1 MTMSPQQFRQ
11 VLRRLRL
18 NQVQAAKRLGVNP
31 RTLRRWVAG
40 DSRIPESVGL
50 LLQLWLRERRRRR

>member
-18 NQVQAAKRLGVNP
+18 NQVQAATRLGVNP

-50 LLQLWLRERRRRR
+50 LVELWLRDRRRRC

>member
-1 MTMSPQQFRQ
+1 MTMLPKQFRRI
-11 VLRRLRL
+11 LRELAL

-40 DSRIPESVGL
+40 DSRIPESVSL
-50 LLQLWLRERRRRR
+50 LLQLWLREPRRQR

>member
-1 MTMSPQQFRQ
+1 MTMSPQRFRGA
-11 VLRRLRL
+11 LRQLGVS
-18 NQVQAAKRLGVNP
+18 QVQAAKRLGVNP

-50 LLQLWLRERRRRR
+50 LVELWLRDRRRRR

>member
-11 VLRRLRL
+11 VLRQLGL
-18 NQVQAAKRLGVNP
+18 SQVQAAKRLGVNP

-50 LLQLWLRERRRRR
+50 VLQLWLRARRRRR